1 MKLFV
6 SSTLLIIIYNP
17 IFCNIAKECS
27 MNLSA
32 SLDTNIRQLHRLFPI
47 GKSYDIIT
55 RELYA
60 GKTRC
65 YFIGINGFCD
75 NEMLLKIL
83 TDLQNQQIPK
93 NQDSSSLSRFM
104 AAKIGYVQ
112 TEAARDYDTVVKE
125 VLSGASALFL
135 DGFSSAIILDTRSY
149 PARGIEEPDAER
161 VTRGAKDGF
170 VETLVFNTCLIRRRI
185 RNPKLTFSV
194 KTVGRDSK
202 TDVAIAYVDGLADQ
216 KLLDKLT
223 KAIESLPIS
232 ALTMGAK
239 SLEELLIPKSRLHP
253 LPQIRFT
260 ERPDVACSFLLEGY
274 ILVLVDN
281 SPTAMVFP
289 CNLFQFTQNP
299 DDYYQNSSIGNYF
312 RVMRFICIFL
322 SIFLMPLFLLLG
334 IHNVSLPGGFQ
345 IVSGTDHTAFQM
357 CLYVLIIELG
367 LDLFNYSS
375 SLAPGGYSHSLGLI
389 GGLLIGQIAVDL
401 HWLSIEALFYGA
413 ATMLASICISSK
425 ELSDALRL
433 YRLFLILLTALFD
446 VGGFIGA
453 TVLILLSIGTTKTF
467 SGNSYLWPLIPLDP
481 AALHTLLVR
490 CPTPDAQLPNNKRRY
505 QQKQRG

>member
-1 MKLFV
+1 MKL
-6 SSTLLIIIYNP
+6 STSLTANIHQLGLI
-17 IFCNIAKECS
+17 
-27 MNLSA
+27 
-32 SLDTNIRQLHRLFPI
+32 FPI
-47 GKSYDIIT
+47 QKSYDIIT
-55 RELYA
+55 RELYLGEIKA
-60 GKTRC
+60 
-65 YFIGINGFCD
+65 YWIGINGFCD
-75 NEMLLKIL
+75 NEILLKIL
-83 TDLQNQQIPK
+83 SDLQNPRYAKDQKIR
-93 NQDSSSLSRFM
+93 DLGRFM
-104 AAKIGYVQ
+104 ASRIGYVQ
-112 TEAARDYDTVVKE
+112 TEQARDYDTIVKE
-125 VLSGASALFL
+125 VLSGASALIV
-135 DGFSSAIILDTRSY
+135 DGFDSAIILDTRSY

-223 KAIESLPIS
+223 NAIDSLPIS

-253 LPQIRFT
+253 LPQIRYT

-312 RVMRFICIFL
+312 RVMRFVCIFL

-334 IHNVSLPGGFQ
+334 IHNITLPGGFQ
-345 IVSGTDHTAFQM
+345 IVTSTDHTTLQM

-433 YRLFLILLTALFD
+433 YRLFLILMTELLD
-446 VGGFIGA
+446 VWGFGIA
-453 TVLILLSIGTTKTF
+453 TVLILLSIATTRTF
-467 SGNSYLWPLIPLDP
+467 SGNSYLWPLIPLDLP
-481 AALHTLLVR
+481 ALHTLLVR
-490 CPTPDAQLPNNKRRY
+490 CPTPEAQLPKNRSRYRR
-505 QQKQRG
+505 KQGS